1 MTTMNNGFSLAGAL
15 ASVLD
20 SLTGAVAGFL
30 PKALTG
36 LGVFLVGFLLARVA
50 AKAIKTA
57 FDKFRLDDLLE
68 RIGLTETLGKFGFQG
83 TPGLLL
89 SRLAYY
95 LILALFIQSAA
106 QAVGLLAVSDA
117 ITAFFAYL
125 PNLLAAGMVL
135 LIGMLIAQFA
145 GGAVTRSARNS
156 GVEFAPILG
165 RIVSSLIVFVVG
177 LMAVT
182 QLQIDTAII
191 RSVVMI
197 LLAGASLALALSFG
211 LGSRDITRNLVAG
224 YYARKIFEPGREIEI
239 QGRRVILAGIAPVH
253 TLLEEEGQLTSI
265 PNSVFL
271 EEAVR
276 Q

>member
-1 MTTMNNGFSLAGAL
+1 MDSSFSPTSAL
-15 ASVLD
+15 QSVLD
-20 SLTGAVAGFL
+20 SLTSALANFL
-30 PKALTG
+30 PKFLTG
-36 LGVFLVGFLLARVA
+36 LGVFLVGWILAKVA
-50 AKAIKTA
+50 AKAIRTA
-57 FDKFRLDDLLE
+57 FDKFRINDLLE
-68 RIGLTETLGKFGFQG
+68 RVGLTDTLSKFGLQEA
-83 TPGLLL
+83 PGHLLAKL
-89 SRLAYY
+89 VYY

-106 QAVGLLAVSDA
+106 QSVGLLAVSEA
-117 ITAFFAYL
+117 ITALFAYM
-125 PNLLAAGMVL
+125 PSLLAAALVL
-135 LIGMLIAQFA
+135 LVGMLIAQFA

-191 RSVVMI
+191 RMVVMI
-197 LLAGASLALALSFG
+197 LLAGASLALALTFG

-224 YYARKIFEPGREIEI
+224 YYARKIFEPGRKITI
-239 QGRRVILAGIAPVH
+239 QGEEKILAGIAPVH
-253 TLLEEEGQLTSI
+253 TLLEQDGQLTTV
-265 PNSVFL
+265 PNKVFL